1 MILQALVQYYEDL
14 LANGKITRPGWTSA
28 KVSWALEL
36 DENGQLMALH
46 PLQQEEK
53 RGKKTVL
60 APCQLQVPEQVKR
73 SSGVAANFL
82 CDNSAYMLG
91 IDGKGKPERA
101 MQCFAAAKE
110 LHLAILQNVPG
121 QAAQAVRNFFYK
133 LGPQGGGA
141 ESSAGTKSQGTLQGW
156 QSGISDSGKPCS
168 GRSGNTGSLAAAV

>member
-60 APCQLQVPEQVKR
+60 APYQLQVPEQVKR

-121 QAAQAVRNFFYK
+121 QAAQAVRNFFINWDPKAAEQNPALEQSLKELYK
-133 LGPQGGGA
+133 GGN
-141 ESSAGTKSQGTLQGW
+141 LV
-156 QSGISDSGKPCS
+156 SDSGKLCS

>member
-60 APCQLQVPEQVKR
+60 APYQLQVPEQVKR
-73 SSGVAANFL
+73 SSGVASNFL
-82 CDNSAYMLG
+82 CDNSCLLYTS
-91 IDGKGKPERA
+91 R
-101 MQCFAAAKE
+101 C
-110 LHLAILQNVPG
+110 V
-121 QAAQAVRNFFYK
+121 
-133 LGPQGGGA
+133 
-141 ESSAGTKSQGTLQGW
+141 
-156 QSGISDSGKPCS
+156 
-168 GRSGNTGSLAAAV
+168 

>member
-110 LHLAILQNVPG
+110 LHTIDNESRSLSARRAWIEIQRR
-121 QAAQAVRNFFYK
+121 RNHHARPICRS
-133 LGPQGGGA
+133 PQGERG
-141 ESSAGTKSQGTLQGW
+141 
-156 QSGISDSGKPCS
+156 
-168 GRSGNTGSLAAAV
+168 

>member
-1 MILQALVQYYEDL
+1 MILQALVQCYEDL

-28 KVSWALEL
+28 KSVGLWNWMKTAT
-36 DENGQLMALH
+36 DGIA
-46 PLQQEEK
+46 PLAA
-53 RGKKTVL
+53 RGKARKKTVL

-121 QAAQAVRNFFYK
+121 QAAQAVRNFF
-133 LGPQGGGA
+133 L
-141 ESSAGTKSQGTLQGW
+141 
-156 QSGISDSGKPCS
+156 
-168 GRSGNTGSLAAAV
+168 

>member
-82 CDNSAYMLG
+82 CDNSAYML
-91 IDGKGKPERA
+91 RA
-101 MQCFAAAKE
+101 LTEKANRSVQCSA
-110 LHLAILQNVPG
+110 LPLQRSCILPFYEMFP
-121 QAAQAVRNFFYK
+121 VRRHR
-133 LGPQGGGA
+133 QC
-141 ESSAGTKSQGTLQGW
+141 GTFL
-156 QSGISDSGKPCS
+156 
-168 GRSGNTGSLAAAV
+168 

>member
-60 APCQLQVPEQVKR
+60 APCHLQVPEQVKR

-121 QAAQAVRNFFYK
+121 QAAQAVRNFFINWDPKAAEQNPALEQSLKELYK
-133 LGPQGGGA
+133 GGNLVFLIR
-141 ESSAGTKSQGTLQGW
+141 ENYVQDDPEIQ
-156 QSGISDSGKPCS
+156 
-168 GRSGNTGSLAAAV
+168 

>member
-14 LANGKITRPGWTSA
+14 LANDKITRPGWTSA

-36 DENGQLMALH
+36 DENGQLMVLH

-121 QAAQAVRNFFYK
+121 QAAQAVRNFFINWDNRR
-133 LGPQGGGA
+133 
-141 ESSAGTKSQGTLQGW
+141 LQ
-156 QSGISDSGKPCS
+156 
-168 GRSGNTGSLAAAV
+168 L

>member
-14 LANGKITRPGWTSA
+14 LANDKITRPGWTSA

-82 CDNSAYMLG
+82 CDNSAL
-91 IDGKGKPERA
+91 PLQRS
-101 MQCFAAAKE
+101 C
-110 LHLAILQNVPG
+110 ILP
-121 QAAQAVRNFFYK
+121 FYK
-133 LGPQGGGA
+133 MFPVRRHRQC
-141 ESSAGTKSQGTLQGW
+141 GTFL
-156 QSGISDSGKPCS
+156 
-168 GRSGNTGSLAAAV
+168 

>member
-91 IDGKGKPERA
+91 IDGKGNRSV
-101 MQCFAAAKE
+101 QCSA
-110 LHLAILQNVPG
+110 LPLQRSCILP
-121 QAAQAVRNFFYK
+121 FYK
-133 LGPQGGGA
+133 MFLVRRHRQC
-141 ESSAGTKSQGTLQGW
+141 GTFL
-156 QSGISDSGKPCS
+156 
-168 GRSGNTGSLAAAV
+168 

>member
-73 SSGVAANFL
+73 SSGVAAKITCWPRSHWTRL
-82 CDNSAYMLG
+82 HHSSSL
-91 IDGKGKPERA
+91 KLLKVP
-101 MQCFAAAKE
+101 AA
-110 LHLAILQNVPG
+110 P
-121 QAAQAVRNFFYK
+121 
-133 LGPQGGGA
+133 
-141 ESSAGTKSQGTLQGW
+141 
-156 QSGISDSGKPCS
+156 
-168 GRSGNTGSLAAAV
+168 

>member
-36 DENGQLMALH
+36 DENGQLMTLH

-73 SSGVAANFL
+73 SSGVYL
-82 CDNSAYMLG
+82 KDVLSG
-91 IDGKGKPERA
+91 S
-101 MQCFAAAKE
+101 
-110 LHLAILQNVPG
+110 AILFHGLPDC
-121 QAAQAVRNFFYK
+121 
-133 LGPQGGGA
+133 
-141 ESSAGTKSQGTLQGW
+141 
-156 QSGISDSGKPCS
+156 SDD
-168 GRSGNTGSLAAAV
+168 THWAAAVMAQHLKWDFTDPSKLPMGH